1 MRLRI
6 EGKEF
11 DIINSP
17 KDILTFNA
25 KQFESVNSW
34 RTGQDVM
41 VEVLA
46 TGEAR
51 KLFGNAENPHREN
64 DFNTQYHKAE
74 LLVDGVKF
82 LEGEATIAGFE
93 RKGERVVYRIRLRS
107 AGEAWAHNAAHTR
120 LRNSNIEGSVVM
132 NISEIE
138 ATWSGDRAVRMLP
151 LRRDSYPKAED
162 TGLYIAQHH
171 LLPHDYHPFLTVGD
185 IVRSIASEAGY
196 TLHSNFLDSS
206 LAKQLVMSGAYR
218 STDIS
223 ALHKSMGFKA
233 LRTTS
238 TTASAGWDGRV
249 YAWEPQFASNIGA
262 IVDTVNPN
270 TLDESSVPMHE
281 AFSYG
286 GCFTF
291 ANDRP
296 TFTPKHEVSA
306 AFDLHLHY
314 SSEYR
319 IASSRHLA
327 GFTTIHIANGC
338 DVEVALHNP
347 YTDKRNEIVGGNSY
361 KLFIF
366 DYDDTATYTLDGI
379 GQVSGKV
386 SEVLF
391 GSSFS
396 GSTILRIK
404 RATESEYTAYD
415 GDWALYSGYVEE
427 RGWRE
432 ITIDVRTPFE
442 TLTPSAPKLFNDIFF
457 GGAEEGQ
464 QMTLHAGC
472 SIVPVFSGAV
482 GYGERM
488 EWSDVANIDISQAEL
503 IEAVAH
509 MFNLRVYSHAP
520 SKSLYIEPYDDF
532 FGPTIV
538 DWRERQMGDGEEVVE
553 CATES
558 FEHTRIGYQHADG
571 VAARA
576 TSGEERELGTW
587 DRYVENYA
595 TKRST
600 KSLLNPLFLPTASTT
615 EAISSAPSAAV
626 LTIGDRD
633 AVSDFDTVE
642 PRIALY
648 HGVQGLPEGEYWPSP
663 NGDKGYPLATF
674 HSPQFSTT
682 LCFDDRDGCSGLHRY
697 YDTML
702 QEQTQRQWLECDIRL
717 SPAEYVALFDPT
729 SYGATLRSLFRLE
742 MAGQN
747 ALFRLERIESYD
759 HTAHKAHCIF
769 QRRLTD

>member
-1 MRLRI
+1 MRLKI

-11 DIINSP
+11 DVINP
-17 KDILTFNA
+17 PTKILTFDA
-25 KQFESVNSW
+25 KQFESVNAW
-34 RTGQDVM
+34 RTGQDVV
-41 VEVLA
+41 VEVVA
-46 TGEAR
+46 TSEAR
-51 KLFGNAENPHREN
+51 KMFGNAENLHRES
-64 DFNTQYHKAE
+64 DFNTQRHKAE
-74 LLVDGVKF
+74 LLVEGVKM
-82 LEGEATIAGFE
+82 LEGEATIVGFE

-107 AGEAWAHNAAHTR
+107 AGHDWAHNAAHTR

-132 NISEIE
+132 NIAEIE
-138 ATWSGDRAVRMLP
+138 ASWSGDRAVRMLP

-162 TGLYIAQHH
+162 TGLYIAQHP
-171 LLPHDYHPFLTVGD
+171 LLPHDYHPFLVVGD
-185 IVRSIASEAGY
+185 IVRSVALEAGY
-196 TLHSNFLDSS
+196 TLRSNFLASP

-233 LRTTS
+233 LRSTS
-238 TTASAGWDGRV
+238 TTATAGWDGRV

-270 TLDESSVPMHE
+270 AEDETGEPMRE
-281 AFSYG
+281 AFTNG

-291 ANDRP
+291 TDDRP
-296 TFTPKHEVSA
+296 TFKPKHEVSA

-314 SSEYR
+314 STQYR

-327 GFTTIHIANGC
+327 GFTTIRIANGC
-338 DVEVALHNP
+338 DVEVVLHNP
-347 YTDKRNEIVGGNSY
+347 YIDKRNEIVGGNSY

-366 DYDDTATYTLDGI
+366 DYDDTATYRLDGI
-379 GQVSGKV
+379 GEVSGRV

-391 GSSFS
+391 DSSYS
-396 GSTILRIK
+396 GSTTLRIK
-404 RATESEYTAYD
+404 RATESQYTAYE
-415 GDWALYSGYVEE
+415 GDWALYNGYVEE
-427 RGWRE
+427 SGWRE

-442 TLTPSAPKLFNDIFF
+442 TLTPSSPKLFNDIYFS
-457 GGAEEGQ
+457 GAEEGQ

-509 MFNLRVYSHAP
+509 MFNLRINSHAP
-520 SKSLYIEPYDDF
+520 SKSLFIEPYDDF
-532 FGPTIV
+532 YGPSTV

-576 TSGEERELGTW
+576 TSGEECELGTW
-587 DRYVENYA
+587 DHHVENYA

-600 KSLLNPLFLPTASTT
+600 RSILNPLFLPTASTT

-633 AVSDFDTVE
+633 AISDLDTVE

-648 HGVQGLPEGEYWPSP
+648 HGIQRLPEGEFWPSP
-663 NGDKGYPLATF
+663 SGDEGYPLVAF
-674 HSPQFSTT
+674 HSPELKAT
-682 LCFDDRDGCSGLHRY
+682 LCFDDRDDCSGLHRY

-729 SYGATLRSLFRLE
+729 SHGATLRSLFRLE
-742 MAGQN
+742 AAGQN
-747 ALFRLERIESYD
+747 SLFRLERIESYD